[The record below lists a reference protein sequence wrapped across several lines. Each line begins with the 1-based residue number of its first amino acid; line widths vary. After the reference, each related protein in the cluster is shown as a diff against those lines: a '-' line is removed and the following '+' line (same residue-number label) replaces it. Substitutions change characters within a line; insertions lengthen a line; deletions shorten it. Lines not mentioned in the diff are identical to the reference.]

1 MSNIENKHKMLPNN
15 RIDYSKISGS
25 LSLPYL
31 AEIQTESFTW
41 FKEEGLNEVLKEVF
55 PIENYT
61 NDARIHYKEC
71 RLEKPDYTYLECK
84 ERDLT
89 YSAALRVTLRLELQK
104 TGEIK
109 EAEVFMGDLPLM
121 TDSGTFVVNGAER
134 VIVSQLVRSPGAY
147 LSKNLEKTGK
157 YTYNA
162 DLIPTRGTWL
172 EFEADQKDLIWVRID
187 RQRKMNGTVL
197 LKALGFE
204 DTNEILKLFGNRP
217 MLVNTI
223 EKDKDVKTS
232 RDALVEIFRKL
243 KPGEPIT
250 NEGVKLFV
258 IQKFFDQKRY
268 DLGRAGRFKYRNKL
282 GVYNRLAGRILAQD
296 LVSHEGEV
304 LFKKDYRLTKLDV
317 DHLRDIEFFEKGAH
331 QKNLKINK
339 DLDENG
345 RVNIVKVYVSDKKDV
360 TANIIG
366 TDLNQTLPRVTI
378 S

>member
-1 MSNIENKHKMLPNN
+1 
-15 RIDYSKISGS
+15 
-25 LSLPYL
+25 
-31 AEIQTESFTW
+31 
-41 FKEEGLNEVLKEVF
+41 
-55 PIENYT
+55 
-61 NDARIHYKEC
+61 
-71 RLEKPDYTYLECK
+71 
-84 ERDLT
+84 
-89 YSAALRVTLRLELQK
+89 
-104 TGEIK
+104 
-109 EAEVFMGDLPLM
+109 MGDLPLM

-258 IQKFFDQKRY
+258 VQKFFDQKRY

-282 GVYNRLAGRILAQD
+282 GIYNRLAGRILAQD
-296 LVSHEGEV
+296 LISHEGEV
-304 LFKKDYRLTKLDV
+304 LFKKDYRLTKQDV

-345 RVNIVKVYVSDKKDV
+345 RVNIVKVYVSD
-360 TANIIG
+360 
-366 TDLNQTLPRVTI
+366 
-378 S
+378 

>member
-1 MSNIENKHKMLPNN
+1 MSNIENKHKTLPND

-243 KPGEPIT
+243 
-250 NEGVKLFV
+250 
-258 IQKFFDQKRY
+258 
-268 DLGRAGRFKYRNKL
+268 
-282 GVYNRLAGRILAQD
+282 
-296 LVSHEGEV
+296 
-304 LFKKDYRLTKLDV
+304 
-317 DHLRDIEFFEKGAH
+317 
-331 QKNLKINK
+331 
-339 DLDENG
+339 
-345 RVNIVKVYVSDKKDV
+345 
-360 TANIIG
+360 
-366 TDLNQTLPRVTI
+366 
-378 S
+378 